1 MFNLLKDKLKSW
13 LGKKEVEKPVKK
25 GKKEKVVK
33 SPKAVKTKISKLPS
47 DKKLKQISDQKI
59 DVQFLDDRRADV
71 KKHDRHK
78 IKKEV
83 LEKFETGLLQYQ
95 PDIEKIKKEVK
106 TIEARREQQEE
117 KKEGFFSKIFSKFSV
132 VKITQEQVDEIFQDL
147 ELILLENNVALEVVD
162 EIKNGLSKELVGT
175 EIKKEDIEKKVTES
189 LKLAI
194 LGVLQNPD
202 DLIKEIK
209 SSDGLYTII
218 FFGINGSGKT
228 TSIAKLAHKLKKNNI
243 SVTLAAADTF
253 RAAAVEQLEIHAKK
267 IGVPIIKGQYGSDPT
282 AVAYDAKIYSEKNKI
297 KCLLIDTAGRMYTKE
312 NLMKQM
318 EKIIRVIKPNK
329 KIFVGESTTGNDM
342 IDQIKTF
349 NEAIGIDGIIL
360 SKADVDER
368 GGTALSASYVTKKP
382 IYFLGTGQEYEDL
395 EVFSKDKII
404 KNLGLD

>member
-106 TIEARREQQEE
+106 TIEARQEQQEE

>member
-59 DVQFLDDRRADV
+59 DVQFLDDRRANV

-83 LEKFETGLLQYQ
+83 PEKFETGLLQYQ

-132 VKITQEQVDEIFQDL
+132 AKITQEQVDEIFQDL